1 MFKRPSNR
9 NFNELRNISLE
20 ANFSP
25 YAEGSCFAKFGNT
38 HVLCTASVESKL
50 PLWIRNSG
58 KGWITAEYGMLPRS
72 THSRMDREV
81 TKGKPS
87 GRTQEI
93 QRLIGRSLRSVVNLG
108 KLAEFQIKVDCDVI
122 QADGGTRT
130 ASITGAWVALYQA
143 INFLLKSGKLSEN
156 PIIDQVAAISCG
168 ICENQELIDLD
179 YEEDSSAE
187 TDGNQNK
194 EIKELKDQL
203 LRSLAES
210 ENLRKRTI
218 KEIADAK
225 KYSHIYFIRDLVSS
239 VDNLQRALEAVPDDK
254 SQLSEPIKNL
264 VIGLEI
270 VEKEILNT
278 FEKHSLKQINPLG
291 EKFDYNLHQA
301 MFEVPTNEKEPGYVV
316 EVSQKGY
323 ILHDRLVRPAMV
335 GISKKSEEDTTEQNN
350 KENEKK

>member
-1 MFKRPSNR
+1 MSKNKVTSKTDNKDE
-9 NFNELRNISLE
+9 NYLEENTNIDQDT
-20 ANFSP
+20 
-25 YAEGSCFAKFGNT
+25 NT
-38 HVLCTASVESKL
+38 GEVNVDKNGDEDISVEQ
-50 PLWIRNSG
+50 
-58 KGWITAEYGMLPRS
+58 TVE
-72 THSRMDREV
+72 
-81 TKGKPS
+81 
-87 GRTQEI
+87 
-93 QRLIGRSLRSVVNLG
+93 
-108 KLAEFQIKVDCDVI
+108 
-122 QADGGTRT
+122 
-130 ASITGAWVALYQA
+130 
-143 INFLLKSGKLSEN
+143 
-156 PIIDQVAAISCG
+156 
-168 ICENQELIDLD
+168 
-179 YEEDSSAE
+179 
-187 TDGNQNK
+187 NQNK

-264 VIGLEI
+264 VIGLQI

-301 MFEVPTNEKEPGYVV
+301 MFEVPTNEKEPGYVI

>member
-1 MFKRPSNR
+1 MSKNKVTSKTDNKDE
-9 NFNELRNISLE
+9 NYLEENTNIDQDT
-20 ANFSP
+20 
-25 YAEGSCFAKFGNT
+25 NT
-38 HVLCTASVESKL
+38 GEVNVDKNGDEDISVEQ
-50 PLWIRNSG
+50 
-58 KGWITAEYGMLPRS
+58 TVE
-72 THSRMDREV
+72 
-81 TKGKPS
+81 
-87 GRTQEI
+87 
-93 QRLIGRSLRSVVNLG
+93 
-108 KLAEFQIKVDCDVI
+108 
-122 QADGGTRT
+122 
-130 ASITGAWVALYQA
+130 
-143 INFLLKSGKLSEN
+143 
-156 PIIDQVAAISCG
+156 
-168 ICENQELIDLD
+168 
-179 YEEDSSAE
+179 
-187 TDGNQNK
+187 NQNK

-323 ILHDRLVRPAMV
+323 ILHDRLVKPAMV

>member
-1 MFKRPSNR
+1 MSKNKVTSKTDNKDE
-9 NFNELRNISLE
+9 NSLE
-20 ANFSP
+20 
-25 YAEGSCFAKFGNT
+25 ENT
-38 HVLCTASVESKL
+38 
-50 PLWIRNSG
+50 N
-58 KGWITAEYGMLPRS
+58 
-72 THSRMDREV
+72 
-81 TKGKPS
+81 
-87 GRTQEI
+87 
-93 QRLIGRSLRSVVNLG
+93 
-108 KLAEFQIKVDCDVI
+108 
-122 QADGGTRT
+122 
-130 ASITGAWVALYQA
+130 
-143 INFLLKSGKLSEN
+143 
-156 PIIDQVAAISCG
+156 IDQDTSTGEVSVDKNGDEDIS
-168 ICENQELIDLD
+168 IEQTVENQN
-179 YEEDSSAE
+179 EE
-187 TDGNQNK
+187 
-194 EIKELKDQL
+194 IIELKDQL

-323 ILHDRLVRPAMV
+323 LLHDRLVRPAMV
-335 GISKKSEEDTTEQNN
+335 GISKKSEDKTSEQNN
-350 KENEKK
+350 KKNEQK

>member
-1 MFKRPSNR
+1 MSKNKVTSKTDNKDE
-9 NFNELRNISLE
+9 NYLEENTNIDQDTNTGEVNVDKNGNEDI
-20 ANFSP
+20 
-25 YAEGSCFAKFGNT
+25 
-38 HVLCTASVESKL
+38 SVEQ
-50 PLWIRNSG
+50 
-58 KGWITAEYGMLPRS
+58 TVE
-72 THSRMDREV
+72 
-81 TKGKPS
+81 
-87 GRTQEI
+87 
-93 QRLIGRSLRSVVNLG
+93 
-108 KLAEFQIKVDCDVI
+108 
-122 QADGGTRT
+122 
-130 ASITGAWVALYQA
+130 
-143 INFLLKSGKLSEN
+143 
-156 PIIDQVAAISCG
+156 
-168 ICENQELIDLD
+168 
-179 YEEDSSAE
+179 
-187 TDGNQNK
+187 NQNK

-203 LRSLAES
+203 LRSLAEN

-225 KYSHIYFIRDLVSS
+225 KYSHISFIRDLVSS

-335 GISKKSEEDTTEQNN
+335 GISKKSEEVTTEQNN